1 MWEEKCMGCL
11 CNTCFM
17 KKLCCGV
24 DGCRRRK
31 KCEEYYPA
39 EVQEQD
45 QEQEKTDSD

>member
-1 MWEEKCMGCL
+1 MDGKEKCVGRL

-39 EVQEQD
+39 ETVQD
-45 QEQEKTDSD
+45 HVKTEPD